1 MEAKAMMA
9 GDMYTVRR
17 PGLALAEAGAVE
29 PVPAPQPA
37 CLDDHFFDED
47 EVLDYLWYEEMRKED
62 EGDDGPGN
70 QGCLSLL
77 AFLLLPVAGAGY
89 ALINHL

>member
-1 MEAKAMMA
+1 MMA
-9 GDMYTVRR
+9 GDMYTARL
-17 PGLALAEAGAVE
+17 PGLALAEAGAAE
-29 PVPAPQPA
+29 PLAAPQPA

-77 AFLLLPVAGAGY
+77 AFLLLPVASAGY